1 MHDLHLADK
10 IHRLIL
16 EKARQN
22 NCSKISSV
30 VIELG
35 FIEEHGEDVSAE
47 NLEFNLK
54 MLNENSIAKD
64 AEIKIKKLKGRSG
77 YWQLKEIIA
86 E

>member
-16 EKARQN
+16 EKAREN
-22 NCSKISSV
+22 ELNKIILI
-30 VIELG
+30 VIEIG

-47 NLEFNLK
+47 NLKFNLK

-64 AEIKIKKLKGRSG
+64 AEIKIKKLKRRSG